1 MVKMNFPLGSLPI
14 GTENS
19 VSCNFSA
26 SAGASENCDKRCA
39 QYDNGCYAQNGENF
53 RPNLRTSGKRREL
66 HPVQVLNQATLEMR
80 TRRNI
85 WFRFS
90 SRGSVPKVGKARKIP
105 GFEFAFKALIW
116 QLYES
121 GSEVHLPVE
130 SLSKRLYYQALCDS
144 VVPGF
149 VVVRET
155 VHSERVLWKRSTPR
169 AFVVGGKNDGRS
181 MPERISKA
189 YALRDRLIAAGVS
202 AIVCGKVKPRRFKGR
217 KAKCGDCK
225 ACAVDAVQVVLYPFH
240 R

>member
-14 GTENS
+14 GTDNA

-26 SAGASENCDKRCA
+26 SAGVSENCWKGCG

-53 RPNLRTSGKRREL
+53 RPNLKTSGLRREK
-66 HPVQVLNQATLEMR
+66 HPVLVLNQARLEMR
-80 TRRNI
+80 NRRNI

-90 SRGSVPKVGKARKIP
+90 SRGSVPKVGKARKTA
-105 GFEFAFKALIW
+105 GFESAFKALISEI
-116 QLYES
+116 LES
-121 GSEVHLPVE
+121 GSTVHLPVE

-144 VVPGF
+144 VSPGS
-149 VVVRET
+149 VVVRES

-169 AFVVGGKNDGRS
+169 AFVVGEKGDGCS
-181 MPERISKA
+181 MPERIAKA

-202 AIVCGKVKPRRFKGR
+202 AIVCAKVKPARFKGR

-225 ACAVDAVQVVLYPFH
+225 ACAVDAVDVVLYPFH